1 MGISF
6 RSERLLHRSQCC
18 HYTYRPAPSVRESD
32 ELQIFGFETQKTRLN
47 RDPEQL
53 AGSVKMWPYW
63 Y

>member
-1 MGISF
+1 M
-6 RSERLLHRSQCC
+6 
-18 HYTYRPAPSVRESD
+18 
-32 ELQIFGFETQKTRLN
+32 QIFGFETQKTRLN